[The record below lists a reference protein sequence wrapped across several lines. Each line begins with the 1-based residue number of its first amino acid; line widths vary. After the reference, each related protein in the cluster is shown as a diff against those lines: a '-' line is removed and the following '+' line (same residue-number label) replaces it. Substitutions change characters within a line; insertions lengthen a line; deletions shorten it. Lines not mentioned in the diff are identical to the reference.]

1 MLDGVRHRD
10 AARRIERVYGLS
22 EQEYAALLRHQ
33 HGRCWCCR
41 RATGASKR
49 LAVDHD
55 HSCTRGHPT
64 SEGCRQCVRGLLC
77 GVCNRLVGF
86 LRDDPETFERM
97 ADYLRE
103 PPAREVL
110 R

>member
-33 HGRCWCCR
+33 QGRCWCCR

-55 HSCTRGHPT
+55 HSCDRGHPS